1 MDYFKILNLSREPFS
16 NSPEPD
22 FFFPSTRHIACLQQL
37 ELSIRLRRG
46 LNVVMGDVGTGKTTL
61 CRQLILRF
69 SESEDDRIAVET
81 HLLLDPSFSTPREFL
96 STVAMTFGLPKGDET
111 KSEWQIKEGIK
122 NYLFQKGVD
131 ENKTVVLIIDEG
143 QKLPE
148 FCLEILREF
157 LNYETN
163 ENKLLQIVIF
173 AQNEFKQTLKD
184 HENFADR
191 VNQYYFLGPLNFKE
205 TRTMI
210 RFRLERAGRDAGSPF
225 LFTLP
230 GMWAI
235 YRATGG
241 YPRKIVT
248 LCHQILLSLIIQNR
262 VKAGWLMVR
271 STTGRLMPEMIRKDR
286 WATAGV
292 VAVLLVAVAGFVL
305 FMPGA
310 WDLPKTYFLS
320 KQAVNEPAAPE
331 NPQVTAAAVPEKQQ
345 VTATAV
351 PVEKPEAIRKA
362 AATPSP
368 EKPEVV
374 RTAAA
379 TPMPKKP
386 AAEGAR
392 PGQAPSPP
400 DQLGRLQIRRGGTV
414 LRLLREIYGSTE
426 TARFMAVIRANPQIH
441 NIDWVLAGETIYF
454 PAIKGRG
461 NPLEEDKIWVQIAQ
475 ANRLEEA
482 YRLFKDYPEN
492 QPPIRLIP
500 AWNPREGLRFT
511 IVLKESF
518 DSSAAAEVALR
529 SLPPSLAK
537 GAGIM
542 EKPDNDTVYFA
553 K

>member
-22 FFFPSTRHIACLQQL
+22 FFFPSTKHIACLQQL
-37 ELSIRLRRG
+37 ELAIRLRRG
-46 LNVVMGDVGTGKTTL
+46 LNVVMGEVGTGKTTL

-69 SESEDDRIAVET
+69 SESEDDRTGVQT
-81 HLLLDPSFSTPREFL
+81 HLLLDPSFSNPREFL
-96 STVAMTFGLPKGDET
+96 STVAMTFGLPDDAA
-111 KSEWQIKEGIK
+111 KSEWQLKESIK

-173 AQNEFKQTLKD
+173 AQNEFKQILKE

-210 RFRLERAGRDAGSPF
+210 SFRLARAGRSSESPF
-225 LFTLP
+225 LFTFP

-262 VKAGWLMVR
+262 VKAGWTMVR
-271 STTGRLMPEMIRKDR
+271 STTARLMPEMIRKDR
-286 WATAGV
+286 WATTGV
-292 VAVLLVAVAGFVL
+292 GAVLLVAVAGFVL

-310 WDLPKTYFLS
+310 WDLPKTYFSS
-320 KQAVNEPAAPE
+320 KQAVNEPGTPE
-331 NPQVTAAAVPEKQQ
+331 KPQVTAAAVPENQR
-345 VTATAV
+345 VAATAV
-351 PVEKPEAIRKA
+351 PAEKPEAVREA

-379 TPMPKKP
+379 TPTPKIP
-386 AAEGAR
+386 AL
-392 PGQAPSPP
+392 SPP
-400 DQLGRLQIRRGGTV
+400 EQLGRLQIRRGGTV

-441 NIDWVLAGETIYF
+441 NINWVLAGETIYF

-461 NPLEEDKIWVQIAQ
+461 NPLEQDKIWVQIAQ

-482 YRLFKDYPEN
+482 YRLFKDYPED

-511 IVLKESF
+511 IVLKEGF
-518 DSSAAAEVALR
+518 DSLAAAGTALR

-537 GAGIM
+537 VAGIM
-542 EKPDNDTVYFA
+542 EKPDSDTVYFA